1 VTYSHIIPLTYTRS
15 RKIKILL
22 EMFGHLANG
31 FSNTTGVN
39 IITIIAGV
47 TPGANGQGE
56 AMNVHW

>member
-1 VTYSHIIPLTYTRS
+1 
-15 RKIKILL
+15 
-22 EMFGHLANG
+22 MFGHLANG